1 MKALQLTVPTK
12 LIGALGDV
20 WWDLP
25 ATLTYVAGQQIHC
38 TIYVG
43 NTTDQDHTYM
53 LRVTTAAAGVVVSEG
68 TIRVNNKA
76 WFTLGS
82 WEYAELPGSL
92 MAEDSNVVLTLE
104 LIEESTL
111 QVADSVSVNLVQPS
125 ATELGIWGGAAPTQP
140 TESTTSMINAMVPLM
155 LLVMIMSLIIPK
167 KKEKS

>member
-25 ATLTYVAGQQIHC
+25 ATLTYVAGQQMHC

-43 NTTDQDHTYM
+43 NVTDQDHTYM

-76 WFTLGS
+76 WFTLHS

-125 ATELGIWGGAAPTQP
+125 VTELSIWGGAVTVSP
-140 TESTTSMINAMVPLM
+140 TEPIAGMVTAMVPLM
-155 LLVMIMSLIIPK
+155 FLMMIMSIVVP